1 MRQSSTQGKKMSSRP
16 AKGAIHYDE
25 HIAAAEGVE
34 IVLREAAAS
43 RSLDNITVL
52 ILGLKNLKSTIRK
65 LNEGQTLQQVRH
77 QNQIDQR
84 HIKHTYDEDFECLE
98 VNEKDLLIY
107 SDNDVASAKSNSNE
121 PDVNARGIPDSKFK
135 GSGAATRKTTIE
147 GGSPQ
152 PPSSKLKSPT
162 KDKEQH

>member
-1 MRQSSTQGKKMSSRP
+1 MGSR
-16 AKGAIHYDE
+16 ATKGAANYDE

-65 LNEGQTLQQVRH
+65 LSEGQTLQQVRH
-77 QNQIDQR
+77 QNQIEQR

-98 VNEKDLLIY
+98 INEQDLLIY
-107 SDNDVASAKSNSNE
+107 SDNDVASAKSNQNE
-121 PDVNARGIPDSKFK
+121 PDSTSRGIPDSKFK
-135 GSGAATRKTTIE
+135 GQGATARKTPID
-147 GGSPQ
+147 GGSSPQ
-152 PPSSKLKSPT
+152 PSSKLKSPI
-162 KDKEQH
+162 KDKEQQH